1 MGIGVFCNRWN
12 CNSMQIRTQRRPNS
26 QMEQPVGSQRH
37 ILGYQ
42 KNEHT
47 NIVEQAKMRDQ
58 QEIFY
63 ITGLVEVE
71 FGRRTYF
78 QCSCKESK
86 GMQGSGT
93 LMEEFDASYS
103 EDHVE
108 LEEITLLCSIEWLLW
123 HTTISSIA
131 VYVS

>member
-1 MGIGVFCNRWN
+1 
-12 CNSMQIRTQRRPNS
+12 MQIRTQRRPNS

-71 FGRRTYF
+71 FGGRAYF

-93 LMEEFDASYS
+93 LMEKFDASYS

-108 LEEITLLCSIEWLLW
+108 LEEITLLCSIEWRLW